1 MSTAPEDET
10 REPAPARTTTK
21 STDTTST
28 ETDMRGEADTDATV
42 RPDRTGSPQPTTP
55 ADPPDPTDRTL
66 LPTAGG
72 AECLAALRT
81 VLGVHRLPAVAA
93 ALVLVAGTGIGLLT
107 APLLGHIVDLVVERE
122 G

>member
-1 MSTAPEDET
+1 MTAVHEDRASGPETT
-10 REPAPARTTTK
+10 RPTG
-21 STDTTST
+21 DTRT
-28 ETDMRGEADTDATV
+28 ETDMSGTSTDH
-42 RPDRTGSPQPTTP
+42 PG
-55 ADPPDPTDRTL
+55 RTL

-72 AECLAALRT
+72 AECLAALR
-81 VLGVHRLPAVAA
+81 VILRGHRFLAVTA